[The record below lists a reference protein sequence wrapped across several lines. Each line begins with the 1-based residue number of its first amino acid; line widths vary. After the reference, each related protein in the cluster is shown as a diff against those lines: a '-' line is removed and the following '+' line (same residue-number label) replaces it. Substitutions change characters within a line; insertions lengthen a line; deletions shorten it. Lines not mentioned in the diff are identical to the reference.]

1 MESLSSKNLSL
12 SFDSK
17 TGGLADIRNLKTGNS
32 CLKKTRE
39 VGNPFAIY
47 YDFHREFEL
56 PGIPSYAPEP
66 LPAPSELARKVFSPI
81 SAKGVKIKKRDRT
94 LVISYQEGPWQAEMK
109 VVLEDNYSRWSLK
122 VKNVSNQPCSM
133 MGVFPFLNGIR
144 LGNGKK
150 NLMVVNDETGYVRP
164 LWAERVCKDFYKERG
179 GIYGQGLNM
188 SMQWGCM
195 FDENTKDA
203 LGFIIEDK
211 EIRNKEIIYE
221 KPSVQVRYF
230 PPMTVK
236 PGEVYHFPP
245 VRILVYTGDWK
256 PAAVQYHQWFKKT
269 FKIAPLPA
277 WVKNMDL
284 PRGRWVFKHG
294 QEYTQ
299 PEEHVAMLGY
309 FMSSFAELP
318 GLHLREPT
326 DMFEIAFFSRASM
339 GPKVSGKRF
348 AHNDGDNTVREDL
361 GGTRAMQEG
370 IKGIHKL
377 GSRLTLYIEGYI
389 VNDDS
394 DVVLKG
400 NALDWAVMNK
410 DGTNN
415 GVYTNTAGKCFH
427 MCPGSTGWQDH
438 LARTCAELVRRTG
451 ADGIR
456 LDSLGSYF
464 FPCYNPKHHHESP
477 WDFNR
482 WICQLLDKV
491 GKAVRKVNPEC
502 FLTTEV
508 GVDFFRQYFHG
519 SLVQAVN
526 EAQVAVSRDVS
537 PMRVAVPE
545 FFAILHTPHNPVSAS
560 LAGYPGGSTYWNV
573 PDIFPS
579 LERKWRTARFPVAE
593 VIRWGNAAHD
603 NPQASRND
611 VACRRFSAPGMDVV
625 IGARY
630 QFQKTDKTGYY
641 DKNAN
646 IDIKKDRVKFDIQME
661 NMSGK
666 PRRVYLVDI
675 LNQTAREI
683 SGKGNKYTINSNWF
697 MLIFLY
703 DRDLPL
709 ARMGVSNPELPG
721 GKLQMNVEL
730 VGTKTTRPLQANLK
744 APSLKLNKK
753 ITIPGSISLKLANDV
768 PLGKHQMILEAK
780 GLLGAKCFVT
790 IGPGNSEEPHG
801 RKKFE

>member
-1 MESLSSKNLSL
+1 METLSNKNISL

-17 TGGLADIRNLKTGNS
+17 TGKLADIRNLKTGNS
-32 CLKKTRE
+32 CLKKTQGA
-39 VGNPFAIY
+39 GNPFAIY

-66 LPAPSELARKVFSPI
+66 LPAPSTLARKSFSPV
-81 SAKGVKIKKRDRT
+81 SSKTVKIKKIGKT
-94 LVISYQEGPWQAEMK
+94 LSITYQEGPWQATMT
-109 VVLEDNYSRWSLK
+109 VVLKENSSRWGLK
-122 VKNVSNQPCSM
+122 VKNISDHPCPM
-133 MGVFPFLNGIR
+133 MGVFPFLNGVR

-150 NLMVVNDETGYVRP
+150 NLMVVNDESGYVRP
-164 LWAERVCKDFYKERG
+164 LWAERVGKDFYKERG

-203 LGFIIEDK
+203 LGFIVEDK
-211 EIRNKEIIYE
+211 DIRNKEIIYE
-221 KPSVQVRYF
+221 KPSIQVRYF
-230 PPMTVK
+230 PPMMVN
-236 PGEVYHFPP
+236 PGQIFNFPS

-256 PAAVQYHQWFKKT
+256 PAAAQYHQWFKKN
-269 FKIAPLPA
+269 FNIAKLPS
-277 WVKNMDL
+277 WVKNTDTH
-284 PRGRWVFKHG
+284 RGRWVFKHD
-294 QEYTQ
+294 QELTQ
-299 PEEHVAMLGY
+299 PKEHVAMLGH
-309 FMSSFAELP
+309 FMSSFVELP
-318 GLHLREPT
+318 GLYLREPA

-361 GGTRAMQEG
+361 GGVQAMREG
-370 IKGIHKL
+370 IRRIHRL

-400 NALDWAVMNK
+400 KALDWAVMNK

-427 MCPGSTGWQDH
+427 MCPGSVGWQDH
-438 LARTCAELVRRTG
+438 LAKTCAKLVRRTG
-451 ADGIR
+451 ADGVR

-491 GKAVRKVNPEC
+491 ARAIHKVNPDC

-508 GVDFFRQYFHG
+508 GVDFFSQYFHG
-519 SLVQAVN
+519 SLAQSVN
-526 EAQVAVSRDVS
+526 EAPVAVSRDVS

-545 FFAILHTPHNPVSAS
+545 YFIILHTPHNPVSAS
-560 LAGYPGGSTYWNV
+560 LAGYPGGSTCWNG
-573 PDIFPS
+573 PGIFPS
-579 LERKWRTARFPVAE
+579 LEQKWRMARFPVAE
-593 VIRWGNAAHD
+593 VIRWGNAGHD
-603 NPQASRND
+603 NPRADRND
-611 VACRRFSAPGMDVV
+611 VACRRFSGLGMDVV

-630 QFQKTDKTGYY
+630 HFQKTDKSGYY

-646 IDIKKDRVKFDIQME
+646 IDIKTNRVKFGVQMD
-661 NMSGK
+661 NMPGK

-675 LNQTAREI
+675 LKQTAREI
-683 SGKGNKYTINSNWF
+683 SSKGDTFPVDCNWF
-697 MLIFLY
+697 MLIILY
-703 DRDLPL
+703 DRDWPL
-709 ARMGVSNPELPG
+709 ARMTLSSPCRPG
-721 GKLQMNVEL
+721 KDFQMNVEL
-730 VGTKTTRPLQANLK
+730 LGNKSTRSIRAHLK
-744 APSLKLNKK
+744 APSLQLNEN
-753 ITIPGSISLKLANDV
+753 ITIPGPVRLPLAKNV
-768 PLGKHQMILEAK
+768 LPGKHLVTLEAK
-780 GLLGAKCFVT
+780 GLLGAKGFVT
-790 IGPGNSEEPHG
+790 IVPANAEESDVGNKP
-801 RKKFE
+801 